1 MKINIK
7 NTEKL
12 AEAIASAEVRCS
24 ARTISAKDIQK
35 EAAHIE
41 TKLSKILAKKDWPG
55 IKFTIDL
62 NAQSFPGKYRGIPES
77 TKFTLERF
85 SSGWFVTAIYRG
97 RTASSRKN
105 EARLTE
111 SQKVAMADYIL
122 TNYL

>member
-24 ARTISAKDIQK
+24 ARTISAKDIQNA
-35 EAAHIE
+35 AAHIE
-41 TKLSKILAKKDWPG
+41 KKLANILAKKDWPG
-55 IKFTIDL
+55 IKYTIDL
-62 NAQSFPGKYRGIPES
+62 NAQVFRGYRGIPES

-85 SSGWFVTAIYRG
+85 SSGWFVTDIYRG
-97 RTASSRKN
+97 RTECSRKN

-111 SQKVAMADYIL
+111 SQKIAMVDYIQ

>member
-24 ARTISAKDIQK
+24 ARTISAKDIQNA
-35 EAAHIE
+35 AAHIE
-41 TKLSKILAKKDWPG
+41 KKLANILAKKDWPG
-55 IKFTIDL
+55 IKFNIDL
-62 NAQSFPGKYRGIPES
+62 NAQTFPGAYKGIPES

-85 SSGWFVTAIYRG
+85 SSGWFVTEVYRG
-97 RTASSRKN
+97 RTAGSRKN

-111 SQKVAMADYIL
+111 SQKTAMVDYIQ